1 MQEEFI
7 SQYKAIQEMIERC
20 YPDANIT
27 LTFSIDDVLGVF
39 SEIALS
45 H

>member
-7 SQYKAIQEMIERC
+7 SQYKALQDMIERC
-20 YPDANIT
+20 YPDANIS
-27 LTFSIDDVLGVF
+27 LSFSIDDILRVF
-39 SEIALS
+39 SDIAQS

>member
-7 SQYKAIQEMIERC
+7 SQYKSLQEMIEKC

-27 LTFSIDDVLGVF
+27 LSFTIDDILQVF
-39 SEIALS
+39 SDIAQS